1 MPTNGDCV
9 SNFDTEGW
17 GDMGRQILVALLVT
31 ICKQRERET
40 KSDPGLKQETEC
52 RLTVFWNEMEVIPTD
67 DDSSVHFCGHNAASK
82 DATTD

>member
-1 MPTNGDCV
+1 VPTDGDRV

-17 GDMGRQILVALLVT
+17 GDVSRQILVALLVT
-31 ICKQRERET
+31 ICKQT
-40 KSDPGLKQETEC
+40 KRLNQTPGLKQEREC

-67 DDSSVHFCGHNAASK
+67 DDSSVHFGGHNAASK